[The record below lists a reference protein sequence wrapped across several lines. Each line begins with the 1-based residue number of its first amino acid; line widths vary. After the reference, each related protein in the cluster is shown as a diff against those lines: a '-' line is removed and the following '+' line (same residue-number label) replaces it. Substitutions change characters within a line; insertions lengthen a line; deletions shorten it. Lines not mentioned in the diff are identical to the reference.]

1 MTNCDCCVN
10 YVYDDEYDC
19 YTCEQGAE
27 LDEDEMAQFLR
38 GDYPAC
44 PFYHPGESDYYLSSK
59 QPYCVMETFFPMRSN
74 RRTPSSRSSCW
85 ICTVTADWE

>member
-1 MTNCDCCVN
+1 MKKQSQTSCESCGN
-10 YVYDDEYDC
+10 YVYDEEYDC

-59 QPYCVMETFFPMRSN
+59 Q
-74 RRTPSSRSSCW
+74 
-85 ICTVTADWE
+85 

>member
-1 MTNCDCCVN
+1 MN
-10 YVYDDEYDC
+10 YVYDEEYDC

-59 QPYCVMETFFPMRSN
+59 Q
-74 RRTPSSRSSCW
+74 
-85 ICTVTADWE
+85 